1 MYPILSCWPRHS
13 GSSVDCVK
21 KNSND
26 PFAFLTLGHCPP
38 CAVPVSPRTQVPGPS
53 RVKPGGLVQ
62 FKLDFGL
69 RRSQPTVTQGRR
81 PSEEGVLWP
90 HLPSS
95 QIPTPLPVGAVH
107 VQVQGWCET
116 SPNSP
121 FFQIWVPAAGW
132 QWMRYGNPRTTRLLG
147 RHWDEVSSLYRPSPG
162 AACGP
167 DPPLPQAGPPLVS
180 FTPQPNCPLPNW
192 EPAQRC
198 VRVLWVWASKKHTQR
213 RTHREVGM
221 FDV

>member
-1 MYPILSCWPRHS
+1 MF
-13 GSSVDCVK
+13 SSV
-21 KNSND
+21 
-26 PFAFLTLGHCPP
+26 
-38 CAVPVSPRTQVPGPS
+38 PS
-53 RVKPGGLVQ
+53 
-62 FKLDFGL
+62 
-69 RRSQPTVTQGRR
+69 GRR

-95 QIPTPLPVGAVH
+95 QIPTPLPIGAVH

-198 VRVLWVWASKKHTQR
+198 TNDLKMVRFQSTFNKLPSTNNDTVASGTPRQKVVGQKPTNLNARNYVLQSP
-213 RTHREVGM
+213 RERQPS
-221 FDV
+221 

>member
-1 MYPILSCWPRHS
+1 M
-13 GSSVDCVK
+13 
-21 KNSND
+21 
-26 PFAFLTLGHCPP
+26 
-38 CAVPVSPRTQVPGPS
+38 
-53 RVKPGGLVQ
+53 
-62 FKLDFGL
+62 
-69 RRSQPTVTQGRR
+69 
-81 PSEEGVLWP
+81 WP

-95 QIPTPLPVGAVH
+95 QIPTPLPIGAVH

-192 EPAQRC
+192 EAAQRC
-198 VRVLWVWASKKHTQR
+198 VRVLWVWASRRLCCGHVCKLWAIFGNCDAPLCSNVQR
-213 RTHREVGM
+213 
-221 FDV
+221 FDLIPE